1 MPKLIMPIIMLF
13 QPNNKLLCVSKHT
26 IPDPNP
32 HVYLSCVVDNKRYTF
47 VNQTSGSSL
56 PYILTCDISHFFQ
69 NGVPSSVILITNSG
83 HKLTCLICFNDIP
96 ANLYSKEYMPD
107 ITFSLCNFQGNKDE
121 YMTIHFAK
129 KSNCD
134 SPTFA
139 LGRFKVRSFIDQL
152 RERIRKRKITFELDM
167 NSLWEILINDLLNI
181 GYFGIFDHNHFQTI
195 VLLCFQKMLIQ
206 PEKYRKNSI
215 LEQFY
220 SFIQTLLSNNSWF
233 LIVGENIHPL
243 KNQPS
248 QDIIKLFL
256 NPVKTPSIHFVDI
269 KSCTI
274 GLSIYDN
281 GYISESIFLLVV
293 LDSTE
298 VRVIRPN
305 IQKTVEFDSKTLI
318 IHALFPHQPYSG
330 PDIDYDSYT
339 TPRGK
344 PETYINKLLDFKS
357 GMIKLSDD
365 VELILFKTDDM
376 SITAFIELSDGTYN
390 HVCPYFIIM
399 LILLSDNNE
408 LSELTMYLRNT
419 FHFIGPEMLVEA
431 LLDCG
436 FEPIFNENATTE
448 QIQMFFHHSI
458 FVLILTHISFKF
470 NDFEERLLEHC
481 KSEDEKDYPNSP
493 PSEERLKHRSYSRRN
508 SIRQNPFVCDL
519 KLVFKCILERVSK
532 IGKLGPEIEEILSF
546 LRTLLQFLEDDS

>member
-1 MPKLIMPIIMLF
+1 MPACIIPRNLF
-13 QPNNKLLCVSKHT
+13 RQNNLLFCVSKHT
-26 IPDPNP
+26 MLDPNP
-32 HVYLSCVVDNKRYTF
+32 HVYLSFVVDNIRYTF
-47 VNQTSGSSL
+47 GSQTLGSSQ

-83 HKLTCLICFNDIP
+83 EKLTCLICFNDIP
-96 ANLYSKEYMPD
+96 ANLYSREYMPD
-107 ITFSLCNFQGNKDE
+107 ITFSLCNFQGKKNK
-121 YMTIHFAK
+121 YTTVHFAK

-139 LGRFKVRSFIDQL
+139 LGRFNVRSFIDQL

-206 PEKYRKNSI
+206 PEKYRTNSI

-243 KNQPS
+243 KKRPS
-248 QDIIKLFL
+248 HDIINLFL
-256 NPVKTPSIHFVDI
+256 NPLKTPNIHFVDI
-269 KSCTI
+269 KSRTI
-274 GLSIYDN
+274 GLSMYNN

-305 IQKTVEFDSKTLI
+305 IQKTVDFDSKTSI
-318 IHALFPHQPYSG
+318 IHALFPPQLYLG
-330 PDIDYDSYT
+330 PEIDDDSYT
-339 TPRGK
+339 TPRGN
-344 PETYINKLLDFKS
+344 PETYINNLLDFKS
-357 GMIKLSDD
+357 GMIKLRD
-365 VELILFKTDDM
+365 VDLILFTTNDM

-390 HVCPYFIIM
+390 QVCPYFIIM
-399 LILLSDNNE
+399 LMLLSDNNE
-408 LSELTMYLRNT
+408 LSESTMYFKNT

-431 LLDCG
+431 LLNCG
-436 FEPIFNENATTE
+436 LEPIFNGNATTE
-448 QIQMFFHHSI
+448 QKQIFFRHSI
-458 FVLILTHISFKF
+458 FGLILAHISFKF
-470 NDFEERLLEHC
+470 DDFEERLLEHC

-493 PSEERLKHRSYSRRN
+493 PSEERLKLRSYSHRY

-519 KLVFKCILERVSK
+519 KLVFKYILGQDSK
-532 IGKLGPEIEEILSF
+532 ICKLGPEIEEILSF
-546 LRTLLQFLEDDS
+546 LRKLLQFLEDDS